1 MNGRKKKILFV
12 ITKSNWGG
20 AQKYV
25 YDLATNIPSIHYDV
39 AVICGGEGVL
49 VDKLK
54 KENIRVIS
62 TNSLKRDVGFFQE
75 FEATRELFDIFKKE
89 RPDIVHLNSSKAGG
103 LGALVARIVKVKKI
117 IFTAHGWAFNEDRNV
132 IWKTVVYIISIV
144 TSLLSHVVITISHR
158 ERVQTTMFPFIREEK
173 VYMIHMATRPP
184 SFKEKTLAR
193 AYIIERSKTKPKKDA
208 LWLGSIGELHKNKG
222 YIHALRACVTLKN
235 LGVNFFYTI
244 IGEGEERARLLEFI
258 HKNDLKDRVLLAG
271 NIPTQHE
278 GATLLRA
285 FDIFLLPSLKE
296 GLPYV
301 LLETGYAGLP
311 VIASSVGGVGEI
323 ISDQKSG
330 ILIKPKDS
338 EALVVA
344 IRLLVSDDSLRAKFG
359 TKLKE
364 KIVAE
369 FSFEHMLKKT
379 IEVYKQ

>member
-1 MNGRKKKILFV
+1 MNERKKKILFV

-103 LGALVARIVKVKKI
+103 LGALAARITKVKKI

-132 IWKTVVYIISIV
+132 VWKTVVYIVSIA
-144 TSLLSHVVITISHR
+144 TSLLSHIVITISHR
-158 ERVQTTMFPFIREEK
+158 ERVQTIMFPFVSEK
-173 VYMIHMATRPP
+173 KVSMIHIATRSP
-184 SFKEKTLAR
+184 SFKEKALAR
-193 AYIIERSKTKPKKDA
+193 AYIIEKSKTKPKKDA
-208 LWLGSIGELHKNKG
+208 LWFGSIGELHKNKG
-222 YIHALRACVTLKN
+222 YIHALRACVILKN
-235 LGVNFFYTI
+235 VGVNFFYTI
-244 IGEGEERARLLEFI
+244 IGEGEEHARLLEFI
-258 HKNDLKDRVLLAG
+258 HKNDLKDRILLAG

-301 LLETGYAGLP
+301 LLEAGCAGLP

-338 EALVVA
+338 KALVVA

-364 KIVAE
+364 KIVTE
-369 FSFEHMLKKT
+369 FSFEHMLEKT
-379 IEVYKQ
+379 VEVYKQ